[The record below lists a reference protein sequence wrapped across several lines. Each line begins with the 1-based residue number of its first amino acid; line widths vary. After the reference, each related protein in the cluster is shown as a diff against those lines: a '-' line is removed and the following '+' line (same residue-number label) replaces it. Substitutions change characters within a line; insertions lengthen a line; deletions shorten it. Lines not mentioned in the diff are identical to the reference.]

1 MRMVPVLISTNA
13 RKKFMI
19 VTILKLAKT
28 LMVPGN
34 VNSIMKHAIPFQLYG
49 RMKHSELLNSKV
61 VLEMSEKYDSKFQ
74 IQKNQSTSEKNL
86 TKEYSSGKGTS
97 FFNHLNRDKIGTK
110 IRDNGLVGN
119 YLSKHWNQA
128 K

>member
-1 MRMVPVLISTNA
+1 MRMVPVLILTNA

-49 RMKHSELLNSKV
+49 RMKHSELLNPKV

-74 IQKNQSTSEKNL
+74 IQKNQST
-86 TKEYSSGKGTS
+86 
-97 FFNHLNRDKIGTK
+97 
-110 IRDNGLVGN
+110 
-119 YLSKHWNQA
+119 
-128 K
+128 